1 MNLLE
6 KEVAVAEAKRLL
18 TEVELLIRD
27 ASYNLAF
34 DNLDKLPQ
42 KIDYVRA
49 LLDII
54 DNKANSFVV
63 TENNEDELY

>member
-6 KEVAVAEAKRLL
+6 KEVAVAEAKGLL

-42 KIDYVRA
+42 KIDYIRT